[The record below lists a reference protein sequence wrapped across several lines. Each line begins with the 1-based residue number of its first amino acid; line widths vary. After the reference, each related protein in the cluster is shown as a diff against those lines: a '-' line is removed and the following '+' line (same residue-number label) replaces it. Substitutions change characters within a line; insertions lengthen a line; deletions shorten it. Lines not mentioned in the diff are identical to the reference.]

1 MAKQVLE
8 IEVPDGKKAI
18 WKDGR
23 VVFEDVDTMESI
35 KTIEDA
41 AKFLADKRICED
53 ILDSLS
59 RLPKDSFE
67 WKIAAYRAVV
77 AAVTYNEQRHLTTG
91 ERWFPTI
98 EFCRPGKL
106 QNCCGDIIV
115 GRIKSEGEEFDVVG
129 APLTARVRVSVASAR
144 MAACLAPGRVSASGR
159 LVQRKLPYTFLSN
172 LESFCL
178 RLVMVVQ
185 TVIGDGWHSHNLYI
199 SSGTIHCRHNLQY
212 Y

>member
-23 VVFEDVDTMESI
+23 VVFEDIDTMESI

-59 RLPKDSFE
+59 RLPKNSFE

-77 AAVTYNEQRHLTTG
+77 AAITYNEQRHLTTG

-106 QNCCGDIIV
+106 KNCYGDV
-115 GRIKSEGEEFDVVG
+115 VLGRIKSEGEEFDVVG
-129 APLTARVRVSVASAR
+129 GYANSGTYAGLGIFCSNYGVSDAWAYIGFRSVGSKK
-144 MAACLAPGRVSASGR
+144 AA
-159 LVQRKLPYTFLSN
+159 
-172 LESFCL
+172 
-178 RLVMVVQ
+178 
-185 TVIGDGWHSHNLYI
+185 LYI
-199 SSGTIHCRHNLQY
+199 SKQFGRLLFEVSYGGTNCDWRWMA
-212 Y
+212 

>member
-1 MAKQVLE
+1 MKKQVIE

-41 AKFLADKRICED
+41 VQFLTDKGICGN
-53 ILDSLS
+53 ILDSLF
-59 RLPKDSFE
+59 RLPKDLFE

-106 QNCCGDIIV
+106 KNCCGDIVV

-129 APLTARVRVSVASAR
+129 GG
-144 MAACLAPGRVSASGR
+144 AAGGTYAGLGSFSSNLGVSAAWAH
-159 LVQRKLPYTFLSN
+159 
-172 LESFCL
+172 
-178 RLVMVVQ
+178 
-185 TVIGDGWHSHNLYI
+185 IGFRSVGSKKAALYI
-199 SSGTIHCRHNLQY
+199 SKQFGKLLFEVSYGGINCDWRWIE
-212 Y
+212 

>member
-1 MAKQVLE
+1 MEKQVLE

-23 VVFEDVDTMESI
+23 VVFEDIDTMESI
-35 KTIEDA
+35 KTIDDA
-41 AKFLADKRICED
+41 ILFLVKNKIGDD
-53 ILDSLS
+53 ILNTLS
-59 RLPKDSFE
+59 KLLPNSFE

-106 QNCCGDIIV
+106 KNCYGDIVV

-129 APLTARVRVSVASAR
+129 GGANNGAYAGLGGFDSDDGVSGAWAKIGFRSVGSKK
-144 MAACLAPGRVSASGR
+144 AA
-159 LVQRKLPYTFLSN
+159 
-172 LESFCL
+172 
-178 RLVMVVQ
+178 
-185 TVIGDGWHSHNLYI
+185 LYI
-199 SSGTIHCRHNLQY
+199 SKQFGKLLFEVSYGGTNCDWRWMA
-212 Y
+212 

>member
-35 KTIEDA
+35 KTIKDA
-41 AKFLADKRICED
+41 AKFLADKRICKD

-59 RLPKDSFE
+59 GLPKDSFE

-77 AAVTYNEQRHLTTG
+77 AAVTHNEQRHLTTG

-106 QNCCGDIIV
+106 KNCCSSIVV

-129 APLTARVRVSVASAR
+129 GNAYISTYVGLGYFDSIAGVSHAWADVGFRSVGSKK
-144 MAACLAPGRVSASGR
+144 AA
-159 LVQRKLPYTFLSN
+159 
-172 LESFCL
+172 
-178 RLVMVVQ
+178 
-185 TVIGDGWHSHNLYI
+185 LYI
-199 SSGTIHCRHNLQY
+199 SKQFGKLLFEVSYGGTNCNWEWMA
-212 Y
+212 

>member
-1 MAKQVLE
+1 MKKQVIE

-18 WKDGR
+18 WKNGR

-41 AKFLADKRICED
+41 VQFLTDKGICED
-53 ILDSLS
+53 ILDSLF

-77 AAVTYNEQRHLTTG
+77 AAVTYNEQRYLTTR

-106 QNCCGDIIV
+106 KNCYGDIVV

-129 APLTARVRVSVASAR
+129 GYALYGTNAGLGFFRSFYGASHPWATIGFRSVGSKK
-144 MAACLAPGRVSASGR
+144 AA
-159 LVQRKLPYTFLSN
+159 
-172 LESFCL
+172 
-178 RLVMVVQ
+178 
-185 TVIGDGWHSHNLYI
+185 LYI
-199 SSGTIHCRHNLQY
+199 SKQFGKLLFEVSYGGTNCNWRWIA
-212 Y
+212 

>member
-8 IEVPDGKKAI
+8 IEVPDGKKAV

-41 AKFLADKRICED
+41 AKFLADKRIRED

-59 RLPKDSFE
+59 RLPKYSFE
-67 WKIAAYRAVV
+67 WKIAAYSAVV

-98 EFCRPGKL
+98 EYCRPGNLK
-106 QNCCGDIIV
+106 NCCGDIVV

-129 APLTARVRVSVASAR
+129 GDAYNGAYAGLGHFDSDYGVSTAWTRVGFRSVGSKK
-144 MAACLAPGRVSASGR
+144 AA
-159 LVQRKLPYTFLSN
+159 
-172 LESFCL
+172 
-178 RLVMVVQ
+178 
-185 TVIGDGWHSHNLYI
+185 LYI
-199 SSGTIHCRHNLQY
+199 SKQFGRLLFEVCYGGTNCDWRWMA
-212 Y
+212 

>member
-35 KTIEDA
+35 KTIDDA
-41 AKFLADKRICED
+41 ILFLVKNKIGDD
-53 ILDSLS
+53 ILNTLS
-59 RLPKDSFE
+59 KLLPNSFE

-98 EFCRPGKL
+98 EFYRPGKL
-106 QNCCGDIIV
+106 KNCCGDIVV
-115 GRIKSEGEEFDVVG
+115 GRIKSEGEEFNVVG
-129 APLTARVRVSVASAR
+129 GRALSGAPAGLGGFGSYGGVSNAWSDVGFRSVGSKK
-144 MAACLAPGRVSASGR
+144 AA
-159 LVQRKLPYTFLSN
+159 
-172 LESFCL
+172 
-178 RLVMVVQ
+178 
-185 TVIGDGWHSHNLYI
+185 LYI
-199 SSGTIHCRHNLQY
+199 SKQFGKLLFEISYGGTNCDWKWVELNQ
-212 Y
+212 

>member
-35 KTIEDA
+35 KTVEDA
-41 AKFLADKRICED
+41 VHFLADKGICEE
-53 ILDSLS
+53 ILDSLYK
-59 RLPKDSFE
+59 LPKYSFE
-67 WKIAAYRAVV
+67 WKVAAYRVVV

-98 EFCRPGKL
+98 EFCRPEKL
-106 QNCCGDIIV
+106 KNCYGDTIV

-129 APLTARVRVSVASAR
+129 GYANYGSLAGLGRFYSGSGVS
-144 MAACLAPGRVSASGR
+144 
-159 LVQRKLPYTFLSN
+159 
-172 LESFCL
+172 
-178 RLVMVVQ
+178 
-185 TVIGDGWHSHNLYI
+185 DGWSNFGFRSVGSKKAALYI
-199 SSGTIHCRHNLQY
+199 SKQFGKLLFEVSYGGTNCDWKWIVQS
-212 Y
+212 

>member
-41 AKFLADKRICED
+41 VQFLTDKGICED
-53 ILDSLS
+53 ILDSLF
-59 RLPKDSFE
+59 RLPKDLFE

-91 ERWFPTI
+91 ERWFPII
-98 EFCRPGKL
+98 EFCRPEKL
-106 QNCCGDIIV
+106 KNCCGDIVV
-115 GRIKSEGEEFDVVG
+115 GRIKSEGEEFYVVG
-129 APLTARVRVSVASAR
+129 GYANNSSYTGLGGCNSYNGVSHPWPILGFRTVGSKK
-144 MAACLAPGRVSASGR
+144 AA
-159 LVQRKLPYTFLSN
+159 
-172 LESFCL
+172 
-178 RLVMVVQ
+178 
-185 TVIGDGWHSHNLYI
+185 LYI
-199 SSGTIHCRHNLQY
+199 SKQFGKLLFEVSYGGTNCDWKWIA
-212 Y
+212 

>member
-1 MAKQVLE
+1 MKKQVIE

-41 AKFLADKRICED
+41 AQFLTDKRICED
-53 ILDSLS
+53 ILDSLY
-59 RLPKDSFE
+59 RLPKYSFE

-77 AAVTYNEQRHLTTG
+77 AAVTYNEQRYLTIG

-98 EFCRPGKL
+98 KFCRPGKL
-106 QNCCGDIIV
+106 KNCYGDIVV

-129 APLTARVRVSVASAR
+129 GYAHDGTNAGLGAFGSNSGVSYAWTAVGFRSVGSKK
-144 MAACLAPGRVSASGR
+144 AA
-159 LVQRKLPYTFLSN
+159 
-172 LESFCL
+172 
-178 RLVMVVQ
+178 
-185 TVIGDGWHSHNLYI
+185 LYI
-199 SSGTIHCRHNLQY
+199 SKQFGKLLFEVSYGGINCDWRWIA
-212 Y
+212 

>member
-8 IEVPDGKKAI
+8 IEVPYGKKAI

-23 VVFEDVDTMESI
+23 VVFEDVYTMESI

-41 AKFLADKRICED
+41 AQFLTDKRICED

-91 ERWFPTI
+91 ECWFPAI

-106 QNCCGDIIV
+106 KNCCGDIVV

-129 APLTARVRVSVASAR
+129 GHASDGAPAGLGNFGSYGGVSVAWTRVGFRSVGSKK
-144 MAACLAPGRVSASGR
+144 AA
-159 LVQRKLPYTFLSN
+159 
-172 LESFCL
+172 
-178 RLVMVVQ
+178 
-185 TVIGDGWHSHNLYI
+185 LYI
-199 SSGTIHCRHNLQY
+199 SKQFGKLLFEVSYGGTNCDWRWMA
-212 Y
+212 

>member
-1 MAKQVLE
+1 MKQTIE

-23 VVFEDVDTMESI
+23 VIFEDVDTMESI
-35 KTIEDA
+35 KTIKDA

-77 AAVTYNEQRHLTTG
+77 AAVTYNEQRYLTIG

-106 QNCCGDIIV
+106 KNCYGDIVV
-115 GRIKSEGEEFDVVG
+115 GRIKSEGEEFYVVG
-129 APLTARVRVSVASAR
+129 GHANDGAGAGLGCFRSHDGVSDSWTTFGFHSVGSKK
-144 MAACLAPGRVSASGR
+144 AA
-159 LVQRKLPYTFLSN
+159 
-172 LESFCL
+172 
-178 RLVMVVQ
+178 
-185 TVIGDGWHSHNLYI
+185 LYI
-199 SSGTIHCRHNLQY
+199 SKQFGKLLFEVSYGGTNCDWKWVE
-212 Y
+212 

>member
-1 MAKQVLE
+1 MKKQVIE

-41 AKFLADKRICED
+41 VQFLTDKEICED
-53 ILDSLS
+53 ILDSLF

-98 EFCRPGKL
+98 EFCRPKKL
-106 QNCCGDIIV
+106 KNCCGDIVV

-129 APLTARVRVSVASAR
+129 GHASNGADAGLGSFYSDGSVSHAWSSVGFRSVGSKK
-144 MAACLAPGRVSASGR
+144 AA
-159 LVQRKLPYTFLSN
+159 
-172 LESFCL
+172 
-178 RLVMVVQ
+178 
-185 TVIGDGWHSHNLYI
+185 LYI
-199 SSGTIHCRHNLQY
+199 SKQFGKLLFEVSYGGTNCDWRWMAQS
-212 Y
+212 

>member
-41 AKFLADKRICED
+41 THFLADKRICEE
-53 ILDSLS
+53 ILDSLY
-59 RLPKDSFE
+59 RLPKYSFE
-67 WKIAAYRAVV
+67 WKVAAYRAVV
-77 AAVTYNEQRHLTTG
+77 AAVTYNEQRNLTTG
-91 ERWFPTI
+91 ERWYPTI

-106 QNCCGDIIV
+106 EDCCGDTII

-129 APLTARVRVSVASAR
+129 GYASAGTGVGLGR
-144 MAACLAPGRVSASGR
+144 FYSDGGVSLARESVSFRSVGSKKAA
-159 LVQRKLPYTFLSN
+159 
-172 LESFCL
+172 
-178 RLVMVVQ
+178 M
-185 TVIGDGWHSHNLYI
+185 YI
-199 SSGTIHCRHNLQY
+199 SKQFGKLLFEVSYGGTNCDWRWMA
-212 Y
+212 

>member
-41 AKFLADKRICED
+41 VQFLTDKGICED
-53 ILDSLS
+53 ILDSLF
-59 RLPKDSFE
+59 RLPKDLFE

-77 AAVTYNEQRHLTTG
+77 AAVTYNEQRHLTIG

-98 EFCRPGKL
+98 EFCQPGKL
-106 QNCCGDIIV
+106 KNCCGDIVV

-129 APLTARVRVSVASAR
+129 GCINHGITAGLCGFYSDKGVSYAWSGIGFRSVGSKK
-144 MAACLAPGRVSASGR
+144 AA
-159 LVQRKLPYTFLSN
+159 
-172 LESFCL
+172 
-178 RLVMVVQ
+178 
-185 TVIGDGWHSHNLYI
+185 LYI
-199 SSGTIHCRHNLQY
+199 SKQFGKLLFEVSYGGTNCDWRWMA
-212 Y
+212 

>member
-41 AKFLADKRICED
+41 VQFLTDKGICED

-98 EFCRPGKL
+98 EFCRPGNLK
-106 QNCCGDIIV
+106 NCYGDIVV

-129 APLTARVRVSVASAR
+129 GNAIGGAGAGLGRFRSAGSVSSAWASVGFR
-144 MAACLAPGRVSASGR
+144 SVGSKKAA
-159 LVQRKLPYTFLSN
+159 
-172 LESFCL
+172 
-178 RLVMVVQ
+178 
-185 TVIGDGWHSHNLYI
+185 IYI
-199 SSGTIHCRHNLQY
+199 SKQFGKLLFEVSYGGTNCDWRWMA
-212 Y
+212 

>member
-41 AKFLADKRICED
+41 AKFLADRRICED

-98 EFCRPGKL
+98 EFCLPGKL
-106 QNCCGDIIV
+106 KNCCGDTVV

-129 APLTARVRVSVASAR
+129 GNAADGSTAGLGLFGSRGGVSYSWASFGFR
-144 MAACLAPGRVSASGR
+144 SVGSKKAA
-159 LVQRKLPYTFLSN
+159 
-172 LESFCL
+172 
-178 RLVMVVQ
+178 
-185 TVIGDGWHSHNLYI
+185 LYI
-199 SSGTIHCRHNLQY
+199 SKQFGRLLFEVSYGGTNCDWRWMA
-212 Y
+212 

>member
-35 KTIEDA
+35 KTIDDA
-41 AKFLADKRICED
+41 ILFLVKNKIGDD

-59 RLPKDSFE
+59 RLPKDLFE

-98 EFCRPGKL
+98 EFCRSRKL
-106 QNCCGDIIV
+106 KNCCGDIVV

-129 APLTARVRVSVASAR
+129 GHATYGAFAGLGYFYSHGGVSSSVTNVGFRSVGSKE
-144 MAACLAPGRVSASGR
+144 AA
-159 LVQRKLPYTFLSN
+159 
-172 LESFCL
+172 
-178 RLVMVVQ
+178 
-185 TVIGDGWHSHNLYI
+185 LYI
-199 SSGTIHCRHNLQY
+199 SKQFGKLLFEVIYGGTNCDWKWVE
-212 Y
+212 

>member
-1 MAKQVLE
+1 MVKQVLE

-106 QNCCGDIIV
+106 KNCYGDIVV

-129 APLTARVRVSVASAR
+129 GNALYGTYAGLGRFYSDGGVSLAWSYVGFRSVCSKKVA
-144 MAACLAPGRVSASGR
+144 
-159 LVQRKLPYTFLSN
+159 
-172 LESFCL
+172 
-178 RLVMVVQ
+178 
-185 TVIGDGWHSHNLYI
+185 LYI
-199 SSGTIHCRHNLQY
+199 SKQFGRLLFEVSYGGTNCDWRWMA
-212 Y
+212 

>member
-1 MAKQVLE
+1 MKKQVIE

-41 AKFLADKRICED
+41 VQFLTDKGICED
-53 ILDSLS
+53 ILDSLF
-59 RLPKDSFE
+59 RLPKDLFE

-77 AAVTYNEQRHLTTG
+77 AAVTYNEERHLTTG

-106 QNCCGDIIV
+106 KNCCGDIVI

-129 APLTARVRVSVASAR
+129 GGASNGAGAGLGCFYSDGGVSHAWSSLGFR
-144 MAACLAPGRVSASGR
+144 SIGSEKAA
-159 LVQRKLPYTFLSN
+159 
-172 LESFCL
+172 
-178 RLVMVVQ
+178 
-185 TVIGDGWHSHNLYI
+185 LYI
-199 SSGTIHCRHNLQY
+199 SKQFGKLLFEISYGGTNCDWRWMAQS
-212 Y
+212 

>member
-23 VVFEDVDTMESI
+23 VVFKDVDTMESI

-41 AKFLADKRICED
+41 AQFLTDKRICED
-53 ILDSLS
+53 ILDSLY

-77 AAVTYNEQRHLTTG
+77 AAVTYNEQRHLTIG

-106 QNCCGDIIV
+106 KNCYGDIVV

-129 APLTARVRVSVASAR
+129 GHAIA
-144 MAACLAPGRVSASGR
+144 G
-159 LVQRKLPYTFLSN
+159 SN
-172 LESFCL
+172 TGLGSFGS
-178 RLVMVVQ
+178 
-185 TVIGDGWHSHNLYI
+185 VIGVSGSVTAAGFRTVGSKKAALYI
-199 SSGTIHCRHNLQY
+199 SKQFGKLLFEISYGGINCDWKWIA
-212 Y
+212 